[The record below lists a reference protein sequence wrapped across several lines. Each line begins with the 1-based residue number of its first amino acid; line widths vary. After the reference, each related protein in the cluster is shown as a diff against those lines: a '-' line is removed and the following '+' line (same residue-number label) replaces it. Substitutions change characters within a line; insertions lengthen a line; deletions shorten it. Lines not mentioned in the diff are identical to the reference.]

1 MMSCFILKPFELL
14 EQCTFGVA
22 LAQNAFQ
29 RFKTSSDLNGTVGTP
44 HFVAGH
50 IYIYAKNPFQRFKSL
65 NFKHL
70 LYYIYMIY
78 VDHFLL
84 SQLPLGGHPRHTG
97 ARKSFSIY
105 EKLQAIREV
114 DRLVEEGVTSGIQKR
129 VMETFK
135 HMFAGSKG
143 YKSGVLGRWLTQADA
158 QKWREIP
165 FERMSAADRSMK
177 ELPDWARIPLGMRPR
192 SLERFRDGKQ
202 VPACVVTSL
211 VKIVE
216 RLMCGAEDSPLTCGN
231 LSVKN
236 LQAEA
241 NRLLKSFWEAQEEA
255 NPDIKIPKK
264 MEVSEKWINRFL
276 DKNGWT
282 RRAPNT
288 CGAYLEYDD
297 ERMQRS
303 RQTFS
308 FPRIGQEVPLAL
320 CVNFDQI
327 WRQTWPDPKRVLLRF
342 SNCSVNEF
350 LSSKRRQALQEW
362 PTCSKLMHHGQSRE
376 GG

>member
-1 MMSCFILKPFELL
+1 
-14 EQCTFGVA
+14 
-22 LAQNAFQ
+22 
-29 RFKTSSDLNGTVGTP
+29 
-44 HFVAGH
+44 
-50 IYIYAKNPFQRFKSL
+50 
-65 NFKHL
+65 
-70 LYYIYMIY
+70 MIY

-114 DRLVEEGVTSGIQKR
+114 DRLVEEGVTSGIEKR

-135 HMFAGSKG
+135 HMFAGCKG
-143 YKSGVLGRWLTQADA
+143 YKSGMLGRWLTQADA

-165 FERMSAADRSMK
+165 LERMSAADRSMK
-177 ELPDWARIPLGMRPR
+177 ELPDWVRIPLGMCPR

-216 RLMCGAEDSPLTCGN
+216 RLTCGAEDSPLTCGN

-255 NPDIKIPKK
+255 NPDTKIPKK

-308 FPRIGQEVPLAL
+308 FTRIGQEVPLAL
-320 CVNFDQI
+320 CINFDQI

-342 SNCSVNEF
+342 SDCSVSEF
-350 LSSKRRQALQEW
+350 LSSKRRQALQEMANMQQADASW
-362 PTCSKLMHHGQSRE
+362 AVKRRRLTGREWSVSKANTLPDVYKCVYTYIYRTFLYIYTFIYIYISTHPCQARTHEPTTSTTLGILSHW
-376 GG
+376 